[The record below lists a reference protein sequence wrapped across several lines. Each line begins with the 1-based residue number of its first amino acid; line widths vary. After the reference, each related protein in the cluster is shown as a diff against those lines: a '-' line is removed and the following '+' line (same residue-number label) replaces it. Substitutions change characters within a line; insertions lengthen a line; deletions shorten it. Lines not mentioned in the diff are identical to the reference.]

1 MPLPPLA
8 GSSPITSY
16 SWNFGDGTSAGP
28 SPDPYQ
34 TTIYNQAGSYQVTVV
49 VTDENGQSSSATMG
63 VTISTRLD
71 TPVVWMLDSYANL
84 GVLPGTAITLQFQ
97 AGQIAGF
104 SGCNS
109 YTGAYTATDNGDG
122 TYSVTI
128 TGLVG
133 TGMMCPGEI
142 MDQEQTYLGLL
153 STVTVA
159 QGEGNILDPDLPR
172 WRLDLLS
179 SRHLGNTQVTLE
191 IRKAAREHKE
201 LLFSAALFYSLDN
214 SNFIQ
219 RNLRKYRAGR

>member
-1 MPLPPLA
+1 
-8 GSSPITSY
+8 
-16 SWNFGDGTSAGP
+16 
-28 SPDPYQ
+28 
-34 TTIYNQAGSYQVTVV
+34 

-63 VTISTRLD
+63 VTISTRLG

-109 YTGAYTATDNGDG
+109 YNGAYTATDNGDG

-153 STVTVA
+153 STVNIGQGDGNVLTLTSPGGALIYHQSSTA
-159 QGEGNILDPDLPR
+159 QPR
-172 WRLDLLS
+172 
-179 SRHLGNTQVTLE
+179 
-191 IRKAAREHKE
+191 
-201 LLFSAALFYSLDN
+201 
-214 SNFIQ
+214 
-219 RNLRKYRAGR
+219 